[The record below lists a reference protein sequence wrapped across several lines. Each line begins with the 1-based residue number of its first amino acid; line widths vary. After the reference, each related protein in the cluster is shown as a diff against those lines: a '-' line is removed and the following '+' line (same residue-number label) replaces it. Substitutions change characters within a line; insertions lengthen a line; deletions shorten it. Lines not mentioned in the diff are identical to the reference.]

1 MNLKNRSKVSAE
13 FNMSSMTDMV
23 FLLLIFFMLTSTLVT
38 TSALDV
44 ILPKSKAQ
52 TVKKSTVTVTI
63 NPELQLSV
71 NNDIVDVSQLE
82 IAILEAAANDPEA
95 VIILRA
101 DASVPTGETVR
112 VMDIFHRFAHCN
124 KAAIYLIRLINTT
137 QR

>member
-63 NPELQLSV
+63 NPDLQVSV
-71 NNDIVDVSQLE
+71 NSDIVDPSQLE
-82 IAILEAAANDPEA
+82 IAILEAAASDPEA

-101 DASVPTGETVR
+101 DESVPTGETVR
-112 VMDIFHRFAHCN
+112 VMDIAYRNRIKLVLA
-124 KAAIYLIRLINTT
+124 TDPS
-137 QR
+137 

>member
-1 MNLKNRSKVSAE
+1 MNLKDRSKVSAE

-112 VMDIFHRFAHCN
+112 VMDIAYRNRIKMVLA
-124 KAAIYLIRLINTT
+124 TDPS
-137 QR
+137 

>member
-1 MNLKNRSKVSAE
+1 
-13 FNMSSMTDMV
+13 MSSMTDMV
-23 FLLLIFFMLTSTLVT
+23 FLLLIFFMLTSTFVT

-112 VMDIFHRFAHCN
+112 VMDIAYRNRIKMVLA
-124 KAAIYLIRLINTT
+124 TDPS
-137 QR
+137 